1 MMKKT
6 ILLSTLALAAMT
18 TTAWAQ
24 SSGQAPAT
32 RTLSTVD
39 AQALKAAATGRSFDV
54 GGSRFQL
61 APSATVQPASGGQ
74 FRITPAADAG
84 AAATST
90 RSKRST
96 DASGAGA
103 AARVDAGASKFA
115 AAVSSDGAPVV
126 ATSRVKVFFTDA
138 ASAQRAATATGGTVV
153 KVSKA
158 AGRAIVEYPS
168 VNAALDATTKLLSTA
183 GIRAAEPDVVQ
194 WEETK

>member
-1 MMKKT
+1 MMKTT

-24 SSGQAPAT
+24 SSGQTPPAK
-32 RTLSTVD
+32 TLSTVD
-39 AQALKAAATGRSFDV
+39 TQQLKAEATGRSFNV
-54 GGSRFQL
+54 GGARFQL

-74 FRITPAADAG
+74 FRITTGADAR
-84 AAATST
+84 AAAVGT

-96 DASGAGA
+96 DASTGVV
-103 AARVDAGASKFA
+103 ARADAGASKFA
-115 AAVSSDGAPVV
+115 AAVSNDGAPVV

-158 AGRAIVEYPS
+158 SGRAIVEYPS

-183 GIRAAEPDVVQ
+183 GIKAAEPDVVQ

>member
-1 MMKKT
+1 MMKTT

-24 SSGQAPAT
+24 SSGQTPPAK
-32 RTLSTVD
+32 TLSTVD
-39 AQALKAAATGRSFDV
+39 TQQLKAEATGRSFNV

-61 APSATVQPASGGQ
+61 ASSATVQPASGGQ
-74 FRITPAADAG
+74 FRITTGADAS
-84 AAATST
+84 AAAVGT

-96 DASGAGA
+96 DASTGV
-103 AARVDAGASKFA
+103 AARADAGASKFA
-115 AAVSSDGAPVV
+115 AAVSNDGAPVV

-158 AGRAIVEYPS
+158 SGRAIVEYPS

-183 GIRAAEPDVVQ
+183 GIKAAEPDVVQ

>member
-1 MMKKT
+1 MMKTT

-24 SSGQAPAT
+24 SSGQTPPAK
-32 RTLSTVD
+32 TLSTVD
-39 AQALKAAATGRSFDV
+39 TQQLKAEATGRSFNV
-54 GGSRFQL
+54 GGARFQL

-74 FRITPAADAG
+74 FRITTGADAS
-84 AAATST
+84 AAAVGT

-96 DASGAGA
+96 DASTGV
-103 AARVDAGASKFA
+103 AARADAGASKFA
-115 AAVSSDGAPVV
+115 AAVSNDGAPVV

-138 ASAQRAATATGGTVV
+138 ASAQRAAAATGGTVV

-158 AGRAIVEYPS
+158 SGRAIVEYPS

-183 GIRAAEPDVVQ
+183 GIKAAEPDVVQ

>member
-1 MMKKT
+1 MMKTT

-24 SSGQAPAT
+24 SSGQTPPAK
-32 RTLSTVD
+32 TLSTVD
-39 AQALKAAATGRSFDV
+39 TQQLKAEATGRSFNV

-61 APSATVQPASGGQ
+61 APSATVQQVSGGQ
-74 FRITPAADAG
+74 FRITTGADAS
-84 AAATST
+84 AAAVGT

-96 DASGAGA
+96 DASTGV
-103 AARVDAGASKFA
+103 AARADAGASKFA
-115 AAVSSDGAPVV
+115 AAVSNDGAPVV

-158 AGRAIVEYPS
+158 SGRAIVEYPS

-183 GIRAAEPDVVQ
+183 GIKAAEPDVVQ

>member
-1 MMKKT
+1 MKTT

-24 SSGQAPAT
+24 SSGQTPPAK
-32 RTLSTVD
+32 TLSTVD
-39 AQALKAAATGRSFDV
+39 TQQLKAEATGRSFNV

-74 FRITPAADAG
+74 FRITTGADAS
-84 AAATST
+84 AAAVGT

-96 DASGAGA
+96 DASTGV
-103 AARVDAGASKFA
+103 AARADAGASKFA
-115 AAVSSDGAPVV
+115 AAVSNDGAPVV

-158 AGRAIVEYPS
+158 SGRALVEYPS

-183 GIRAAEPDVVQ
+183 GIKAAEPDVVQ

>member
-1 MMKKT
+1 MMKTT

-24 SSGQAPAT
+24 SSGQTPPAK
-32 RTLSTVD
+32 TLSTVD
-39 AQALKAAATGRSFDV
+39 TQQLKAEATGRSFNV

-61 APSATVQPASGGQ
+61 APSATVQQASGGQ
-74 FRITPAADAG
+74 FRIITGADAS
-84 AAATST
+84 AAAVGT

-96 DASGAGA
+96 DASTGV
-103 AARVDAGASKFA
+103 AARADAGTSKFA
-115 AAVSSDGAPVV
+115 AAVSNDGAPVV

-158 AGRAIVEYPS
+158 SGRAIVEYSS

-183 GIRAAEPDVVQ
+183 GIKATEPDVVQ

>member
-1 MMKKT
+1 MMKTT
-6 ILLSTLALAAMT
+6 ILLSTLAFAAMT
-18 TTAWAQ
+18 TTASAQ
-24 SSGQAPAT
+24 SSGQPPAAK
-32 RTLSTVD
+32 TLSTVD
-39 AQALKAAATGRSFDV
+39 AQQLKTEATGRSFNV

-61 APSATVQPASGGQ
+61 APSASVQQANGGQ
-74 FRITPAADAG
+74 FRITTGADAS
-84 AAATST
+84 AAAVGS

-96 DASGAGA
+96 DAGSSGA

-115 AAVSSDGAPVV
+115 AAVSNDGAPVV

-153 KVSKA
+153 QVSKA
-158 AGRAIVEYPS
+158 SGRAIVEYPS

-183 GIRAAEPDVVQ
+183 GIKAAEPDVVQ

>member
-1 MMKKT
+1 KTT

-24 SSGQAPAT
+24 SSGQTPPAK
-32 RTLSTVD
+32 TLSTVD
-39 AQALKAAATGRSFDV
+39 TQQLKAEATGRSFNV

-61 APSATVQPASGGQ
+61 APSATVQQSGGGQ
-74 FRITPAADAG
+74 FRITTG
-84 AAATST
+84 AEVRTTAPSS

-96 DASGAGA
+96 DANSTGT
-103 AARVDAGASKFA
+103 AARVDAGSSKFA
-115 AAVSSDGAPVV
+115 AAVSTDGAPVV
-126 ATSRVKVFFTDA
+126 ATSRVRVFFTDA
-138 ASAQRAATATGGTVV
+138 TSPQQAASVTGGTVV

-158 AGRAIVEYPS
+158 SGQAIVEYPS

-194 WEETK
+194 WEEQI

>member
-1 MMKKT
+1 MMKTT

-24 SSGQAPAT
+24 SSGQTPPAK
-32 RTLSTVD
+32 TLSTVD
-39 AQALKAAATGRSFDV
+39 TQQLKAEATGRSFNV
-54 GGSRFQL
+54 GGARFQL

-74 FRITPAADAG
+74 FRITTGAEAS
-84 AAATST
+84 AAAVGT

-96 DASGAGA
+96 DASTGV
-103 AARVDAGASKFA
+103 AARADAGASKFA
-115 AAVSSDGAPVV
+115 AAVSNDGAPVV

-158 AGRAIVEYPS
+158 SGRAIVEYPS

-183 GIRAAEPDVVQ
+183 GIKAAEPDVVQ

>member
-1 MMKKT
+1 MMKTT

-24 SSGQAPAT
+24 SSGQTPPAK
-32 RTLSTVD
+32 TLSTVD
-39 AQALKAAATGRSFDV
+39 TQQLKAEATGRSFNV
-54 GGSRFQL
+54 GGARFQL

-74 FRITPAADAG
+74 FRITTGADAS
-84 AAATST
+84 AAAVGT

-96 DASGAGA
+96 VASTGV
-103 AARVDAGASKFA
+103 AARADAGASKFA
-115 AAVSSDGAPVV
+115 AAVSNDGAPVV

-158 AGRAIVEYPS
+158 SGRAIVEYPS

-183 GIRAAEPDVVQ
+183 GIKAAEPDVVQ